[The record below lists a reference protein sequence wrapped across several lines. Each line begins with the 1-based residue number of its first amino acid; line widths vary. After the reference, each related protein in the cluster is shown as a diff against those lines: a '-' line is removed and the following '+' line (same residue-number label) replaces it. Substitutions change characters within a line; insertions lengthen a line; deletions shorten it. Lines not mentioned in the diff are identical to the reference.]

1 MTHLHLPNEPTAAC
15 GATTTA
21 GLTLQARSLRAPY
34 DYDRQ
39 LAQLTCK
46 RCRSIFRAINT

>member
-21 GLTLQARSLRAPY
+21 GLTLQALSALAPY
-34 DYDRQ
+34 HYERQ
-39 LAQLTCK
+39 LAAITCS